1 MEKDDRCLC
10 AVRKKNRIPDYVHIK
25 FQDNELTEL
34 RKAAFGRLPIVF
46 ELNLADNRIE
56 RVSVRAFEGLLQLL
70 TLNLTNN
77 KIGHIPNGAFQGL
90 VSLRT
95 LDLSHNELEKLDN
108 KTHGLLDDCL
118 SLERVNL
125 SHNKISFVT
134 KRTFPNDPWI
144 PYRLKEIDLSY
155 NVMPVLTHELT
166 TGMKKIL
173 RLNISHN
180 NVNEI
185 HRCECVLQLLPSYGD
200 NAGRL

>member
-1 MEKDDRCLC
+1 M
-10 AVRKKNRIPDYVHIK
+10 
-25 FQDNELTEL
+25 TEL
-34 RKAAFGRLPIVF
+34 RKAAFGHLPIVF

-95 LDLSHNELEKLDN
+95 LDLSRNELEKLDN

-185 HRCECVLQLLPSYGD
+185 HRCECAFYSYRGGL
-200 NAGRL
+200 ATGIMREGRL